1 MKAYEIFPLWF
12 EIMSEDYDAMAKS
25 ADANMKVAKQQ
36 KKNAQILKTKDTLNT
51 QQKQLSD
58 IVKSGSPYNH

>member
-1 MKAYEIFPLWF
+1 
-12 EIMSEDYDAMAKS
+12 MSEDYDAMAKS

-58 IVKSGSPYNH
+58 IVRATGP

>member
-12 EIMSEDYDAMAKS
+12 EIMSEDYGAMAKS
-25 ADANMKVAKQQ
+25 ADANMKVAKRQ

-58 IVKSGSPYNH
+58 IVKSSSPYNH

>member
-12 EIMSEDYDAMAKS
+12 EIMSEDYDAMSKS
-25 ADANMKVAKQQ
+25 ADANMKVAKRQ

-58 IVKSGSPYNH
+58 IVRATTP

>member
-12 EIMSEDYDAMAKS
+12 EIMSEDYDAMSKS
-25 ADANMKVAKQQ
+25 ADANMKVAKRQ

-58 IVKSGSPYNH
+58 IVKSSSPYNH

>member
-12 EIMSEDYDAMAKS
+12 EIMSEDYAAMAKS
-25 ADANMKVAKQQ
+25 ADANMTAAKQQ
-36 KKNAQILKTKDTLNT
+36 KKNAQILKTKNRLST

-58 IVKSGSPYNH
+58 IVMATTP